1 MIEADRKALIEAA
14 RPKITIDLSG
24 LDKIRRDALTTRD
37 SLLIGEEADYEEA
50 PVAALPPAEEPAEDE
65 APAPAVLPSEE
76 AETDDL
82 RALLAGQDAGDIIR
96 ENYLMPSLAADAINE
111 AMMDEIGD
119 TVLISEGD
127 TLILVED
134 YIEDIR
140 QYLGGT

>member
-1 MIEADRKALIEAA
+1 
-14 RPKITIDLSG
+14 
-24 LDKIRRDALTTRD
+24 
-37 SLLIGEEADYEEA
+37 
-50 PVAALPPAEEPAEDE
+50 
-65 APAPAVLPSEE
+65 
-76 AETDDL
+76 
-82 RALLAGQDAGDIIR
+82 
-96 ENYLMPSLAADAINE
+96 MPSLAADAINE